1 MKTGTAKIF
10 KQDDVQMSGSLEL
23 NYPLT
28 SNVQGHRQ
36 VSRIQKKAQVQVVE
50 KTDQYA
56 VIQVTCSCGKIT
68 NIKCQYN

>member
-28 SNVQGHRQ
+28 SNVQGPPQ

-56 VIQVTCSCGKIT
+56 VIRVTCSCGKIT